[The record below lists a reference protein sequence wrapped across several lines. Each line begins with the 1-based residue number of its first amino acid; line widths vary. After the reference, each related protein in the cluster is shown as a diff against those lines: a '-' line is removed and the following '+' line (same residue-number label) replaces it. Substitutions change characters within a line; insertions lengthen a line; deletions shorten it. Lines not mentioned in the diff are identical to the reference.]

1 MADGNE
7 YRGDYNL
14 SEKEY
19 LDFHLPRLKLV
30 LKERPDLI
38 ALETQPKITEPVA
51 VLNWLETNYPDMPI
65 YVSFT
70 LKDSKHVSD
79 GT

>member
-19 LDFHLPRLKLV
+19 LDFHLPQLKLV

-38 ALETQPKITEPVA
+38 ALETQPKIIEPVA
-51 VLNWLETNYPDMPI
+51 VLNWLERNYPDMPI

-70 LKDSKHVSD
+70 L
-79 GT
+79 